1 MIPTPEKLSVLL
13 LFLTI
18 HLVLG
23 AVLMSRAGRRPL
35 LWVILQQASLEVSR
49 RLNRETRSEQDRLVR
64 GFIVV
69 ILLAFFAVL
78 FGYVMETLSGLRFG
92 WLANLLLLSMTVA
105 GMTPVSVLRRVR
117 QYLADNKTQRAT
129 ETVQAYLT
137 EDITGADTHAVIRK
151 AVEYAAVNMNVLL
164 VGPVLFFVAFG
175 PAGLVLYITV
185 MAMHTAFGRT
195 DRKTFYFG
203 GTVRSLEFLVNWIP
217 ARITAVLFA
226 LCAGAVS
233 GGRPA
238 QALKI
243 AATQSGKCE
252 SRNRG
257 WVLGA
262 VAGALGITLGG
273 PRHWKNGTK
282 SKEDWIGAPD
292 TTAKLDETVLK
303 RAGLLCFLLYVTV
316 FALAAAGFSLS
327 VKFT

>member
-1 MIPTPEKLSVLL
+1 
-13 LFLTI
+13 
-18 HLVLG
+18 
-23 AVLMSRAGRRPL
+23 
-35 LWVILQQASLEVSR
+35 
-49 RLNRETRSEQDRLVR
+49 
-64 GFIVV
+64 
-69 ILLAFFAVL
+69 
-78 FGYVMETLSGLRFG
+78 
-92 WLANLLLLSMTVA
+92 
-105 GMTPVSVLRRVR
+105 
-117 QYLADNKTQRAT
+117 
-129 ETVQAYLT
+129 
-137 EDITGADTHAVIRK
+137 
-151 AVEYAAVNMNVLL
+151 
-164 VGPVLFFVAFG
+164 
-175 PAGLVLYITV
+175 
-185 MAMHTAFGRT
+185 
-195 DRKTFYFG
+195 FYFG

-217 ARITAVLFA
+217 ARITVVLFA

-233 GGRPA
+233 GGRPL

-327 VKFT
+327 VK